1 VGTPREGTVH
11 EQAIIQSVI
20 ESIKKDLDSR
30 GIKGKV
36 KSVSL
41 KVGALELHG
50 EESFKQIFAMST
62 AGTCLEGAAL
72 ELQVMP
78 AIIKCDC
85 GHQGPVD
92 DGLDHHSDMPIAECP
107 RCGTVC
113 RVEGGRGVA
122 GINLQVEEFPV
133 PKR

>member
-1 VGTPREGTVH
+1 MH

-20 ESIKKDLDSR
+20 ESIQKDLDSR

-50 EESFKQIFAMST
+50 VESFKQIFAMSA
-62 AGTCLEGAAL
+62 AGTRLEGATL
-72 ELQVMP
+72 ELTVIP
-78 AIIKCDC
+78 ARIKCQC
-85 GHQGPVD
+85 GHQGPVG

-122 GINLQVEEFPV
+122 GIDLQVEEIPG
-133 PKR
+133 K

>member
-1 VGTPREGTVH
+1 MH

-20 ESIKKDLDSR
+20 ESIRKDLDCR
-30 GIKGKV
+30 GLKGKV

-50 EESFKQIFAMST
+50 VESFKQIFAMST
-62 AGTCLEGAAL
+62 AGTCLEGAVL
-72 ELQVMP
+72 ELQVIP
-78 AIIKCDC
+78 AIIKCNC
-85 GHQGPVD
+85 GHQGPAG

-113 RVEGGRGVA
+113 RVEGGRGVE
-122 GINLQVEEFPV
+122 GIDLQVEEIPV
-133 PKR
+133 K